1 MKIAIIGAG
10 FYGCYLAKK
19 LSNNHE
25 VHIFESKEKMCMA
38 AIVNN
43 QNRLH
48 LGYHYPRSNE
58 TVLQIISSYN
68 KFLEEFRDC
77 VSFIPQNIYAVHKD
91 SNVDFEYYSN
101 FFNSYNL
108 DHREVLKSDKIW
120 DKIKN
125 PKDFQGA
132 FYTSEGILDTN
143 KLRLKVTEPI
153 YSSKNIKISCNHKV
167 DDNEVDILRN
177 EFDYVINCTY
187 NDPYIGFES
196 PPVDVKKEHCLI
208 VVMKDSNYRDFG
220 FAVMD
225 GNFCSL
231 YPIKGDIFSLSSVVH
246 TPFSKNEL
254 SSFDVKENLEKIISD
269 GERYFLFKERK
280 IVDYYFGTKTKIKND
295 LNDERETL
303 VLKEG
308 NLLSVLIGKIS
319 TIFYSID
326 EVEKEIYK

>member
-101 FFNSYNL
+101 FFNSYKI
-108 DHREVLKSDKIW
+108 LKNKI
-120 DKIKN
+120 
-125 PKDFQGA
+125 
-132 FYTSEGILDTN
+132 L
-143 KLRLKVTEPI
+143 
-153 YSSKNIKISCNHKV
+153 
-167 DDNEVDILRN
+167 
-177 EFDYVINCTY
+177 
-187 NDPYIGFES
+187 
-196 PPVDVKKEHCLI
+196 
-208 VVMKDSNYRDFG
+208 
-220 FAVMD
+220 
-225 GNFCSL
+225 
-231 YPIKGDIFSLSSVVH
+231 
-246 TPFSKNEL
+246 
-254 SSFDVKENLEKIISD
+254 
-269 GERYFLFKERK
+269 
-280 IVDYYFGTKTKIKND
+280 
-295 LNDERETL
+295 
-303 VLKEG
+303 
-308 NLLSVLIGKIS
+308 
-319 TIFYSID
+319 
-326 EVEKEIYK
+326 